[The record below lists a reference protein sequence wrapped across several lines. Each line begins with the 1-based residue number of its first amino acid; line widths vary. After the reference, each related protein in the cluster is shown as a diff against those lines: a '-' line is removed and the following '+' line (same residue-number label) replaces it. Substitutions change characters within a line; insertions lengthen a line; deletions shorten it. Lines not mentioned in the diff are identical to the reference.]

1 VFISFSYLYPCQI
14 IFIKTYPGKDFFP
27 AANGY
32 VFVFAKKYGLAIIF
46 LLPGFFCMQPQKIA
60 TEIAT
65 LRQIEDIY
73 RMQARE
79 YIQKL
84 KQTIARRKQLER
96 LITPKEN

>member
-1 VFISFSYLYPCQI
+1 
-14 IFIKTYPGKDFFP
+14 
-27 AANGY
+27 
-32 VFVFAKKYGLAIIF
+32 
-46 LLPGFFCMQPQKIA
+46 MQPQKIA